1 MENKKELMELKEFV
15 LTRANK
21 TPIFREKDVI
31 VKQVAIG
38 KKGPEY
44 EVLDEEGKKIGIVK
58 EDKTFVFDKKYK
70 EELKN
75 KMGPMY
81 NLIGFDKDKLEF
93 DVQKKVKEQEEKNN
107 NSKTDKIEEKK
118 EIKKEVN
125 QEAEKETNKDNK
137 KEDNSLTEKELKSY
151 NNVKIKDFEFV
162 ADMVSPNK
170 YNIYDSYFINKD
182 GKFHMMALNL
192 YTGKYEEVEE
202 YLRKDLNAGKQ
213 DTLEKNREETE
224 IGIAQKITY
233 RDRYGDRVELNF
245 NQLDSGEIEARVS
258 YRHREGS
265 KTGDI
270 DKDGDDE
277 GIKISTDRDRANQKI
292 KKYDHIKDDVNEI
305 KERNF
310 VESSEVNQGELK
322 PEQIRQ
328 IISEKIE
335 EAVIEERD
343 EMSVIQLIS
352 SKYPTKNP
360 TKDELEELI
369 DNYALNK
376 EEKQIDEQDEDRE
389 ELEPGYKRGPDGIL
403 RFRGMPVE

>member
-21 TPIFREKDVI
+21 TPIFREKNVI

>member
-1 MENKKELMELKEFV
+1 
-15 LTRANK
+15 
-21 TPIFREKDVI
+21 
-31 VKQVAIG
+31 
-38 KKGPEY
+38 
-44 EVLDEEGKKIGIVK
+44 
-58 EDKTFVFDKKYK
+58 
-70 EELKN
+70 
-75 KMGPMY
+75 
-81 NLIGFDKDKLEF
+81 
-93 DVQKKVKEQEEKNN
+93 
-107 NSKTDKIEEKK
+107 
-118 EIKKEVN
+118 
-125 QEAEKETNKDNK
+125 
-137 KEDNSLTEKELKSY
+137 
-151 NNVKIKDFEFV
+151 
-162 ADMVSPNK
+162 MVSPNK